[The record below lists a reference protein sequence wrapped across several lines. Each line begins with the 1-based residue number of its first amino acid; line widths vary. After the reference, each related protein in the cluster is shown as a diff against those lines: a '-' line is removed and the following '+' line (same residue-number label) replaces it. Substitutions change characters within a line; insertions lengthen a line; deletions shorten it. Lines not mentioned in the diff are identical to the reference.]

1 MEVDRDT
8 DSGGRQPGGGGIQ
21 TVEVDR
27 DTDSGGRQ
35 GYRQWR

>member
-8 DSGGRQPGGGGIQ
+8 DSGGRQTGGIQ

-27 DTDSGGRQ
+27 DADSGGRQ

>member
-8 DSGGRQPGGGGIQ
+8 DSGGRQPGGGG
-21 TVEVDR
+21 